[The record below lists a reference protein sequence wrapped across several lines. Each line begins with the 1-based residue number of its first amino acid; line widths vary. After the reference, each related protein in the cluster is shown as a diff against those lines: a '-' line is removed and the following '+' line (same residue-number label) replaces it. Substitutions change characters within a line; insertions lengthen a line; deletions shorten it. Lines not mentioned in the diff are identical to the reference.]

1 MLQIAWCTLYASY
14 SHMLY
19 AHLVCYVVRAH
30 MVPRACVGACATVRL
45 SIVRLLR
52 RGIAFI
58 YAHSPAARVEALRMM
73 VLYTFGGYAQ
83 RMFRLGFRYNRNNA
97 PLFSA
102 RCASVCRRT
111 IVPLRALRHADAT
124 VALWHTNSRTVS
136 AAMLSVSQYS
146 SHAAEQ

>member
-97 PLFSA
+97 PLTLFGPM
-102 RCASVCRRT
+102 RLCAG
-111 IVPLRALRHADAT
+111 AL
-124 VALWHTNSRTVS
+124 
-136 AAMLSVSQYS
+136 
-146 SHAAEQ
+146 